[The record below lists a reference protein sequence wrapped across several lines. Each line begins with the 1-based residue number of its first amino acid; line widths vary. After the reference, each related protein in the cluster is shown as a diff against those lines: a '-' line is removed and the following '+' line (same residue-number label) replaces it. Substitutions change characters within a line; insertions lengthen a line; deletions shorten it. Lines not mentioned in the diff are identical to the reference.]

1 MPDSPLFNA
10 VWYNQVGEIGRL
22 LKTEAGRKMVDQPND
37 RIFTKNGTTPLVVA
51 IDRGRNIAAKLLL
64 EDGKADA
71 NLRAGNTEQ
80 TPLMVVARSAENED
94 HGMRM
99 VETAALLLKHNADP
113 HVKSHGRLP
122 LEAAAYRGRIPLF
135 NFLLEITDANVN
147 EKRHGGQTLLHR
159 AKLGAAFP
167 MVSLLLELNADPTI
181 EDDEGDIPLDIWGG
195 DILLVNATTSSK
207 KCKEILNAAMPADF
221 PNRQERQAKRQERQ
235 ERQEREQLFMEVE
248 VEREQLHMSFDE
260 DEIALLE
267 AELEALNEAEEEA
280 SPLGV
285 LAGVV
290 FKQVDPSGTAEWLH
304 GSALQPLM
312 LKCNPPVPQAT
323 LGQIWTAC
331 ATTHRGKLNKPQVVK
346 MLGFLGQVQ
355 NGLKPDPTA
364 YMEAPLPTIVGLIP
378 GLSMPQHKLDGEQ
391 YAFVSPA
398 GTQAGAAKQHVG
410 AATALPSKFTICG
423 YRSVNGTC
431 TGPICDID
439 ASVTTSSGG
448 AGGGDEDGHDYELT
462 GDSADPL
469 HGAGNRLLDL
479 QDEDGE
485 SRSPIAGLFPD
496 NKPIPESLEASLALV
511 AHLMPSYASLF
522 RAACK
527 KARKVAKTLPDIP
540 QHMIAAIVFYT
551 LEDIADRETSP
562 YYLLNKA
569 LRAKSRR
576 DVKLWKEY
584 IWLLLNALKMIPAAD
599 NRMVYRGMK
608 VGASTLGDDYENG
621 EDFVW
626 SGFSSTATTVN
637 VMSEF
642 MGMVGPR
649 TLFNLELTE
658 LVGRDLRAFS
668 MFESENEILLPPNMQ
683 FKVVSRLDAG
693 NGLTIVQCKQVDADD
708 EILSLS
714 A

>member
-37 RIFTKNGTTPLVVA
+37 VNFIHVLCIYFLQFSISTSLPEVIRLNSSVLYALLQTFKIDTAVCKYCISTSLSTFNTFLIAYISCLLLRIFTKNGTTPLVVA

-290 FKQVDPSGTAEWLH
+290 FKVRANISIIKKTHTFAHIQHL
-304 GSALQPLM
+304 
-312 LKCNPPVPQAT
+312 CNCV
-323 LGQIWTAC
+323 C
-331 ATTHRGKLNKPQVVK
+331 VC
-346 MLGFLGQVQ
+346 
-355 NGLKPDPTA
+355 
-364 YMEAPLPTIVGLIP
+364 VGVL
-378 GLSMPQHKLDGEQ
+378 
-391 YAFVSPA
+391 
-398 GTQAGAAKQHVG
+398 
-410 AATALPSKFTICG
+410 LPSFPISHFCSFMFT
-423 YRSVNGTC
+423 
-431 TGPICDID
+431 
-439 ASVTTSSGG
+439 
-448 AGGGDEDGHDYELT
+448 
-462 GDSADPL
+462 
-469 HGAGNRLLDL
+469 
-479 QDEDGE
+479 
-485 SRSPIAGLFPD
+485 
-496 NKPIPESLEASLALV
+496 
-511 AHLMPSYASLF
+511 
-522 RAACK
+522 
-527 KARKVAKTLPDIP
+527 
-540 QHMIAAIVFYT
+540 
-551 LEDIADRETSP
+551 
-562 YYLLNKA
+562 
-569 LRAKSRR
+569 
-576 DVKLWKEY
+576 DVRWRFL
-584 IWLLLNALKMIPAAD
+584 
-599 NRMVYRGMK
+599 
-608 VGASTLGDDYENG
+608 
-621 EDFVW
+621 
-626 SGFSSTATTVN
+626 
-637 VMSEF
+637 
-642 MGMVGPR
+642 
-649 TLFNLELTE
+649 
-658 LVGRDLRAFS
+658 
-668 MFESENEILLPPNMQ
+668 
-683 FKVVSRLDAG
+683 
-693 NGLTIVQCKQVDADD
+693 
-708 EILSLS
+708 
-714 A
+714 